1 MSVAARAK
9 LTRADD
15 AGERELVIGV
25 AGRLLGSSGLD
36 ALTFD
41 TLAARAQVAEESIS
55 RWWPSEEA
63 LVLDVLRHEW
73 IARAAR
79 VRRAAIRCGL

>member
-1 MSVAARAK
+1 MGSGARAK

-15 AGERELVIGV
+15 PRERELVIDV

-36 ALTFD
+36 ALT
-41 TLAARAQVAEESIS
+41 LEAVAARAQVAEDSIS
-55 RWWPSEEA
+55 RWWPSEQA
-63 LVLDVLRHEW
+63 LVLDVLRREW
-73 IARAAR
+73 IARAAH

>member
-1 MSVAARAK
+1 MSSEARAT

-15 AGERELVIGV
+15 PGQRELVIAA
-25 AGRLLGSSGLD
+25 AGQLLGSSGLD

-41 TLAARAQVAEESIS
+41 TLAAQAQVAEESIR

-63 LVLDVLRHEW
+63 LVLDVLRREW
-73 IARAAR
+73 IVRAAH